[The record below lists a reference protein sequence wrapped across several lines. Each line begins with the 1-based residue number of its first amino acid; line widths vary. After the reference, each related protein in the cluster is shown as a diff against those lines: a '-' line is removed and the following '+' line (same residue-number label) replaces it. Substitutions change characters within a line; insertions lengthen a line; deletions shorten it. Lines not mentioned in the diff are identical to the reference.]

1 MLWCLQYNVQLTLKF
16 LFCLPKLLQFRKV
29 LVQDEHFRE
38 AQSGHDGCQL
48 IERSTNQSMWSRTLK
63 ALFKHKFVVGRR
75 KALRVSTD
83 FRDWNAHANIQR
95 VFCVVPRYVQVRSIA
110 KRPLRTMLLC
120 IGMVDCGDCVGFF
133 AHFKPPV
140 CMANAES
147 NSVYDQV
154 LVWRRTREC
163 HDRLLHKSMD
173 LKTIY
178 VVRYNAY
185 HFSSMHNKTN
195 NTNKL
200 RDGDQTIRDG
210 QIVCLYF
217 FDHPV

>member
-48 IERSTNQSMWSRTLK
+48 IEWSTNQSMWSRTLK

-120 IGMVDCGDCVGFF
+120 IGMVDCGDCVGFLRT
-133 AHFKPPV
+133 
-140 CMANAES
+140 S
-147 NSVYDQV
+147 NHQSVWQMQSQ
-154 LVWRRTREC
+154 TAC
-163 HDRLLHKSMD
+163 
-173 LKTIY
+173 TIKFWFGEE
-178 VVRYNAY
+178 RA
-185 HFSSMHNKTN
+185 SA
-195 NTNKL
+195 
-200 RDGDQTIRDG
+200 TIG
-210 QIVCLYF
+210 CCIN
-217 FDHPV
+217 PWT